1 MIKTEKQAQRL
12 IESMLKIQEGGSAD
26 AFPCPRCGHNS
37 MRHENEEN
45 ALSRHANV
53 YICPECG
60 TQEALLDMRNEQLP
74 FLSWGMVRGFT
85 EE

>member
-12 IESMLKIQEGGSAD
+12 VESMLKIQEGGSAD
-26 AFPCPRCGHNS
+26 AFPCPRCGHSS